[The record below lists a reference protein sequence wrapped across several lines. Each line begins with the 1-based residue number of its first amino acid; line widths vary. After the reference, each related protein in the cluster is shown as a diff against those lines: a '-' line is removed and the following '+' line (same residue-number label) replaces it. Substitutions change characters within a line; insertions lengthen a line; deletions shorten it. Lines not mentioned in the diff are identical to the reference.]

1 MSAIGRAIWF
11 IESHFKSDIS
21 LDEIAET
28 AGLSRYHLSRVFGM
42 TTGHSISGYI
52 RSRRLSGAALAL
64 TDGSSSILQVALD
77 AGYGSHEAFTRA
89 FREQFGMTPESL
101 RKQGHVR
108 NLALQEPIRMDDTR
122 LPKLDAPRFETHAAM
137 LLAGLA
143 ETYAHEATQAI
154 PSLWQKFNQHFG
166 HIPGQIGNVAYGVCT
181 QAEDGSESFRYMSAA
196 EVSGTDDLPEGFVIT
211 KLPPQRYAIFTHR
224 GHISGISATVHQI
237 FGEWLPQSGQQHAG
251 TLDMMERYDDRF
263 DPRTGMGVTEIWI
276 PLKA

>member
-11 IESHFKSDIS
+11 IESHFTSDIS

-64 TDGSSSILQVALD
+64 IDSSSTILQVALD

-122 LPKLDAPRFETHAAM
+122 LPKLDAPRFESHPAI

-166 HIPGQIGNVAYGVCT
+166 HIPGQKGNVAYGVCT
-181 QAEDGSESFRYMSAA
+181 QAEEGSESFRYMSAA
-196 EVSGTDDLPEGFVIT
+196 EISGTDDLPEGFVTT

-224 GHISGISATVHQI
+224 GHISSISATVHQI
-237 FGEWLPQSGQQHAG
+237 FGEWLPQSGHQHAG
-251 TLDMMERYDDRF
+251 VPDMIERYDDRF
-263 DPRTGMGVTEIWI
+263 DPHTGMGVTEIWI